1 MYFVIISIRLKTF
14 HGSCQGLLLTT
25 GFRSVQT
32 RLLNRVAIPKYRAAH
47 SEKYFPGYGSFSCI
61 TAWCS
66 PRTWN
71 GVKAKQQVYWL

>member
-32 RLLNRVAIPKYRAAH
+32 RLPNKV
-47 SEKYFPGYGSFSCI
+47 FPNIGLRILKSIFLVM
-61 TAWCS
+61 
-66 PRTWN
+66 
-71 GVKAKQQVYWL
+71 GVFHASLPGAVLEHETMSKQNSKSTG